1 MINALN
7 ANESFKKKSPLP
19 GIPPR
24 HLSIRA
30 AARRLRLPWH
40 GMPVRYFGNHRVI
53 RADWGEREGERERE
67 RDWEGGTAA
76 MRRQSMRSAETRRTT
91 HTAMRRPTER
101 RVSKQA

>member
-53 RADWGEREGERERE
+53 RADWRERERE
-67 RDWEGGTAA
+67 TGRDGGRDGCDAKA
-76 MRRQSMRSAETRRTT
+76 KYAKRRDTT
-91 HTAMRRPTER
+91 DDPYRHAPTD
-101 RVSKQA
+101 